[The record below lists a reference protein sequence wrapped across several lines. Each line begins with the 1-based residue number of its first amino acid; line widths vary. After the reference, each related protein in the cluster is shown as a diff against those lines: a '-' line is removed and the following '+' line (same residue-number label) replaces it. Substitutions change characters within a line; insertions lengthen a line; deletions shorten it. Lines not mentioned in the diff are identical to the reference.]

1 MKLKYRPAAIDDL
14 QRAADYIEKVLK
26 NPTAAKSFKTR
37 ILHGISLLKENP
49 KMGTLLSGKY
59 DGLHTSMRFIVISRQ
74 LVFYGISDD
83 IVEVIRILDG
93 RTDYLARLF
102 E

>member
-1 MKLKYRPAAIDDL
+1 
-14 QRAADYIEKVLK
+14 
-26 NPTAAKSFKTR
+26 
-37 ILHGISLLKENP
+37 
-49 KMGTLLSGKY
+49 MGTLLSGKY

-74 LVFYGISDD
+74 LIFYEISDD